1 MGHTNQGLFYPGE
14 NRTSSATA
22 QKFVLGSSKTIQVTL
37 VDYDS
42 GFLDNLWTLG
52 VVDSV
57 LLGWALYREE
67 QVACN
72 NALLHTYLP
81 WVESAFSVH
90 FDDGN
95 SVAVQ

>member
-1 MGHTNQGLFYPGE
+1 
-14 NRTSSATA
+14 
-22 QKFVLGSSKTIQVTL
+22 
-37 VDYDS
+37 
-42 GFLDNLWTLG
+42 
-52 VVDSV
+52 VDSV